1 MLTGWMIFDEE
12 GAVRWEDPKIE
23 GWLRT
28 SDRGELRGREL
39 RVLGRVDDLVK
50 VRGELVDVAALER
63 ALQAR
68 VAGGVV
74 AVRRVADARNG
85 VALSVVAE
93 TAAAAEAVRRAQDEV
108 FPPFARPQ
116 EILVGE
122 IARTELGK
130 LRR

>member
-1 MLTGWMIFDEE
+1 
-12 GAVRWEDPKIE
+12 
-23 GWLRT
+23 
-28 SDRGELRGREL
+28 
-39 RVLGRVDDLVK
+39 VDDLFK
-50 VRGELVDVAALER
+50 VRGELVDIAALER

-85 VALSVVAE
+85 VVLSVVAE
-93 TAAAAEAVRRAQDEV
+93 TAAAAEAVRRVQDEV

-122 IARTELGK
+122 IVRTELGK